1 MLAVAIPYP
10 RPVTD
15 RDDDVSVVRLGN
27 VHSSASCMPCQSAAV
42 GQPDCPVPRPST
54 YPSTFHSTM
63 FRVRTRLGRLDFE
76 TNHER
81 TRVLSRHVEA
91 GYQHPGIK
99 IRVINQVCSSQRT
112 NFCHHVV
119 RPDDLLPERHLRRC
133 RRLLRHIRRLCDV
146 GAASSTLAP
155 TRDRILLN

>member
-15 RDDDVSVVRLGN
+15 RYHDVSVVRFGN
-27 VHSSASCMPCQSAAV
+27 VHSSASCMPCQSAAA
-42 GQPDCPVPRPST
+42 GQPDCPVPRPPT
-54 YPSTFHSTM
+54 YPSTFHSTV

-81 TRVLSRHVEA
+81 VSSRHAEA
-91 GYQHPGIK
+91 GYQHLGIK

-112 NFCHHVV
+112 NFCHHFV
-119 RPDDLLPERHLRRC
+119 RPDDLPPERHLGRC
-133 RRLLRHIRRLCDV
+133 VRLLRHTRRLCDV
-146 GAASSTLAP
+146 GTASSTPIRA
-155 TRDRILLN
+155 RDCILSN